1 VGIVRGADK
10 FAFGWA
16 LPFLAELFGTDEVRL
31 EFSFLQL
38 KPRTTNI
45 EIVAN
50 MQIILFIPLLPTIKM
65 KITAGTIFADELIK
79 NKARLSSKAQTGF
92 DFKKF
97 NPATSYSPTQ
107 LPAQYH
113 RLQEA

>member
-1 VGIVRGADK
+1 V
-10 FAFGWA
+10 
-16 LPFLAELFGTDEVRL
+16 
-31 EFSFLQL
+31 
-38 KPRTTNI
+38 
-45 EIVAN
+45 
-50 MQIILFIPLLPTIKM
+50 QIILFIALLPTIKM
-65 KITAGTIFADELIK
+65 KITAGTIFADELIN

-92 DFKKF
+92 VVKKF